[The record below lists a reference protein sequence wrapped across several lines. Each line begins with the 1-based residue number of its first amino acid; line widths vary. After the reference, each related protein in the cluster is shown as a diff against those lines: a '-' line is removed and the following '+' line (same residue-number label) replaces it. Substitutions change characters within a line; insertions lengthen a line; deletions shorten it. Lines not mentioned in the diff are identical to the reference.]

1 MADNYTYKI
10 EKAEVRV
17 VHDDKQYKIL
27 VSEIDF
33 GQTFQE
39 KSFPVKTLHNQSS
52 FEGSAIN
59 RANPAEFSLNTA
71 LLKEDDHKV
80 IFDRL
85 LDAATFDL
93 YISTTQDVWKLGT
106 CVIQNGTFEIN
117 GSKPLRLT
125 VNGEASK
132 LSKHSGAIPGVVQ
145 SVTSD
150 ATYIVPRLPTVT
162 IGGTDI
168 SSCVTSLQIEIQNGI
183 KWNRNNTVHGA
194 VAATDAAT
202 SIYPE
207 NFVIGTRIVGGSITR
222 YYKEDAPDILTWST
236 NTALRIRAGKDIG
249 KTVSAINITSGGANY
264 QNPPTVTI
272 GVHPADNTTV
282 SGGGSVAT
290 ATATISSGQVTA
302 VTITNPGSDFTSV
315 PSVTIAQ
322 PAFGGSGQQATAT
335 AALSAETVVHGIDF
349 NITNCSFTNRLST
362 GNTFLE
368 EYNWRMTQNPTA
380 LSNVITYTT
389 T

>member
-17 VHDDKQYKIL
+17 VHDNKQYKIL
-27 VSEIDF
+27 VSEIEF

-52 FEGSAIN
+52 FEGSVIN

-93 YISTTQDVWKLGT
+93 YISTTQDVWKLET
-106 CVIQNGTFEIN
+106 CVIQDGTFQIN
-117 GSKPLRLT
+117 RSRPLRLT

-132 LSKHSGAIPGVVQ
+132 LSKHSGTIPGVVQ

-168 SSCVTSLQIEIQNGI
+168 SSCVTSLQIEIQNDI
-183 KWNRNNTVHGA
+183 EWNKNDTIHGA

-222 YYKEDAPDILTWST
+222 YYKQDAPDILTWNS
-236 NTALRIRAGKDIG
+236 NTSLRLRAGKDIG
-249 KTVSAINITSGGANY
+249 KTVSAINITNGGANY
-264 QNPPTVTI
+264 QNPPAVTI

-282 SGGGSVAT
+282 SGGGSGAT

-302 VTITNPGSDFTSV
+302 VTITNPGSNFTSV

-349 NITNCSFTNRLST
+349 NITNCSFTNRMST
-362 GNTFLE
+362 PDIFRE

-380 LSNVITYTT
+380 LSSVITYTT
-389 T
+389 A